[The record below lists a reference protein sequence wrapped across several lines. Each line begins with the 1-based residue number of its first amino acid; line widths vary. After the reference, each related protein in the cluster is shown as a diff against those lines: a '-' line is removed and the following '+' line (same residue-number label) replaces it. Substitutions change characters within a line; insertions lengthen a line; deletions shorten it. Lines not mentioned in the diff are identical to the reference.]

1 MATVRSSSNLQNMP
15 ELPEVETIMNDL
27 KAVLRG
33 ACFEKVEIFNNRSVV
48 GDLGF
53 FVKLRGEKITKISRR
68 GKFINI
74 FFVNDLVITFHLR
87 MTGRIIAN
95 KSSGSLKH
103 ERVRLIFNKVILHFC
118 DVRKFGRIWIA
129 KKDDY
134 ELVTG
139 ISKLGIEPLS
149 PEFSFEKFIE
159 LVRGKKGSIKSF
171 LLKQHPITGI
181 GNIYADEA
189 CFYANLRPDSRLE
202 NLTKKDLKSLF
213 ESIKKALIQGVE
225 NRGTSVSDFI
235 DTKGQKGR
243 NQELLYVYK
252 RAGQPCLICHKKLQ
266 KIKLASRTTVFCSNC
281 QKKK

>member
-1 MATVRSSSNLQNMP
+1 MP
-15 ELPEVETIMNDL
+15 ELPEVETITNDL

-33 ACFEKVEIFNNRSVV
+33 ACFEKAVVFNKRSVV
-48 GDLGF
+48 GDLGLF
-53 FVKLRGEKITKISRR
+53 DKLRGKKITQISRR

-74 FFVNDLVITFHLR
+74 FFENDSVTTFHLR
-87 MTGRIIAN
+87 MTGRIIAD
-95 KSSGSLKH
+95 KSVEEMKH
-103 ERVRLIFNKVILHFC
+103 ERARLFFNKTILHFC
-118 DVRKFGRIWIA
+118 DVRKFGKIWIN
-129 KKDDY
+129 KKTNY
-134 ELVTG
+134 ELNTG

-149 PEFSFEKFIE
+149 KEFSFEKFLE
-159 LVRGKKGSIKSF
+159 LLQGKKGSIKSF

-189 CFYANLRPDSRLE
+189 CFYAKLRPDSRLE

-252 RAGQPCLICHKKLQ
+252 RAGLPCLVCHKKLQ
-266 KIKLASRTTVFCSNC
+266 KIKLASRTTVFCGNC